1 MFSSFYIK
9 SYNRAPK
16 KENNN
21 VIDHKCS
28 NTNGIANGKV
38 LNGKI
43 LNGMNGTHKQS
54 NGFVTSPELNV
65 EDLSPNNTKKNN

>member
-9 SYNRAPK
+9 SYNRTPK

-28 NTNGIANGKV
+28 NGISNGKV

-43 LNGMNGTHKQS
+43 VNGMNGIHKQS
-54 NGFVTSPELNV
+54 NGFITSPELNV
-65 EDLSPNNTKKNN
+65 EDLSPNTKKND

>member
-1 MFSSFYIK
+1 MFSSFYIR
-9 SYNRAPK
+9 SYNRAPR

-21 VIDHKCS
+21 VIDHKC
-28 NTNGIANGKV
+28 NNGTANGKL

-43 LNGMNGTHKQS
+43 LNGMNGIQHKQS

-65 EDLSPNNTKKNN
+65 EDLSPNTKKND

>member
-28 NTNGIANGKV
+28 NGIANGKV
-38 LNGKI
+38 LNGKA
-43 LNGMNGTHKQS
+43 LNGMNGTQKQS

-65 EDLSPNNTKKNN
+65 EDLSPNTKKND